1 MRRGGRCSSCAMLT
15 ASHRD
20 RARPVRSSRRRIG
33 YTVPLKRSSWAA
45 PVPVG
50 RQNSIARPVDSVHI
64 VHNHR
69 VVSTAYVS
77 GRVPSRYERLVAR
90 QARAART
97 SKSNLVAR
105 YVIDPVTLL
114 HLLDNDLPLNPG
126 NQLVAPNSIRSEALQ
141 LLLDDVRRGARTA
154 KEAVALHTRMT
165 ELRMRL
171 LGDRGS
177 RDMAWRITQTHDWD
191 SIRDAEYLAIT
202 KLQADAFVTVD
213 AGFAARADGI
223 VPLADLQALL
233 DA

>member
-105 YVIDPVTLL
+105 YVIEKSLETEFPGISFRDSLGGREAYVTGHRVAVWEVLAVQQETRSVAKTAD
-114 HLLDNDLPLNPG
+114 HFHWPRA
-126 NQLVAPNSIRSEALQ
+126 LVMRALAYAKAFP
-141 LLLDDVRRGARTA
+141 DDVDA
-154 KEAVALHTRMT
+154 
-165 ELRMRL
+165 
-171 LGDRGS
+171 S
-177 RDMAWRITQTHDWD
+177 REGETDQ
-191 SIRDAEYLAIT
+191 
-202 KLQADAFVTVD
+202 
-213 AGFAARADGI
+213 
-223 VPLADLQALL
+223 PLAR
-233 DA
+233 